1 MEILIAFFKWL
12 LNRTTL
18 SIKDNKVEVRFVY
31 EKEDKKS

>member
-12 LNRTTL
+12 LNRITL